1 MAESLTPEEYKEVA
15 KSIGDEHFRGR
26 FGQVHVFGDE
36 WARDM
41 ELPENQHIQLSDE
54 EATRWQ
60 QHHVMS
66 YVHNAKG
73 YWFDR

>member
-1 MAESLTPEEYKEVA
+1 V
-15 KSIGDEHFRGR
+15 
-26 FGQVHVFGDE
+26 QVFDDK

-41 ELPENQHIQLSDE
+41 ELPENRDIQLGAEE
-54 EATRWQ
+54 EARWV
-60 QHHVMS
+60 QHHVMT